1 MVNKTHRFSFDINL
15 LKRVEA
21 AAKVIEGLATT
32 NGNNLAISRALEID
46 VADLL
51 KQIQSAKLKTIK
63 GSIDERDALRRSL
76 GNSLCDYL
84 LKYISVLSW
93 QLVSFIS
100 RDRMSVRLKI
110 DNFRFTEIDFRFFYF
125 IFRTSAGPVLL

>member
-1 MVNKTHRFSFDINL
+1 MSASRTRKRREPGWWIKLIVSCDIYL
-15 LKRVEA
+15 IKRVEA

-76 GNSLCDYL
+76 GIPLCDYL
-84 LKYISVLSW
+84 FKSIWNNLDSELATSQLYLK
-93 QLVSFIS
+93 
-100 RDRMSVRLKI
+100 
-110 DNFRFTEIDFRFFYF
+110 
-125 IFRTSAGPVLL
+125 GPNVCQAQNL